1 MQTDAPAGSVLVAPV
16 TVVVELNQVT
26 VEHVTDDGP
35 VRALDS
41 LSLSFEAGSTTA
53 VHGRS
58 GAGKSTLVSVLAL
71 LRRPTHGRVVVG
83 GDDVTDW
90 PQHRLDALRPG
101 RVGIAFQ
108 SPHLDDALTASEN
121 VMLPWALRA
130 GTTSSWSLREATAR
144 VDALLGVLGIADLA
158 GRRPRSMSGGQ
169 RQRVAVAR
177 AMFTDPPL
185 LLADE
190 PTGNLDEESANGV
203 AASLYGLATRLGTA
217 VVVVT
222 HDRTVADMAD
232 RQVRLSRGRAVV
244 PEDT

>member
-1 MQTDAPAGSVLVAPV
+1 V
-16 TVVVELNQVT
+16 TVIIELRDVT
-26 VEHVTDDGP
+26 VEHAAPDGT

-71 LRRPTHGRVVVG
+71 LRRPTHGRVLVG
-83 GDDVTDW
+83 TDDVTEW
-90 PQHRLDALRPG
+90 PQRRLDTLRP
-101 RVGIAFQ
+101 RQVGIAFQ
-108 SPHLDDALTASEN
+108 SPHLDDALTAAEN

-130 GTTSSWSLREATAR
+130 GGTSSWNLREATSR
-144 VDALLGVLGIADLA
+144 VDALLSLLGIADLA
-158 GRRPRSMSGGQ
+158 RRRPRHMSGGQ

-177 AMFTDPPL
+177 AMFTNPRL

-190 PTGNLDEESANGV
+190 PTGNLDEESANDV
-203 AASLYGLATRLGTA
+203 AASLYALATHLGTA

-222 HDRTVADMAD
+222 HDRAVADMAQ
-232 RQVRLSRGRAVV
+232 RQVRLSRGRAV
-244 PEDT
+244 PPQDG

>member
-1 MQTDAPAGSVLVAPV
+1 M
-16 TVVVELNQVT
+16 TVVVELRDVT
-26 VEHVTDDGP
+26 VEHAAPDGP

-71 LRRPTHGRVVVG
+71 LRRPTRGRVLVG
-83 GDDVTDW
+83 ADDVTDW
-90 PQHRLDALRPG
+90 SQHRLDSLRP
-101 RVGIAFQ
+101 RQVGIAFQ
-108 SPHLDDALTASEN
+108 SSHLDDALTAAEN

-130 GTTSSWSLREATAR
+130 GDTSAWSLREASSR
-144 VDALLGVLGIADLA
+144 VDSLLSVLGVADLA
-158 GRRPRSMSGGQ
+158 RRRPRDMSGGQ

-177 AMFTDPPL
+177 AMFTNPRL

-190 PTGNLDEESANGV
+190 PTGNLDEESANDV
-203 AASLYGLATRLGTA
+203 AASLYDLATHLGTA

-222 HDRTVADMAD
+222 HDRAVADMAA

-244 PEDT
+244 PEDA